1 MMKFCRESFP
11 TLLEQEGVLSNI
23 LLNYF
28 YPSHDLYNDIVTYH
42 LENSFQQYILSLSSF
57 NLDND
62 NHLIISDKTPK
73 ELLASVGY
81 TLFECH
87 DENDIQKFRKYY
99 TFEEELCTFHDMR
112 LRFAYVFLLFIKM
125 QNILIDWIFLL
136 LPDKMSMVHQL

>member
-1 MMKFCRESFP
+1 MLYDLKVIKKKYGENMMKFCRESFP

-73 ELLASVGY
+73 
-81 TLFECH
+81 
-87 DENDIQKFRKYY
+87 
-99 TFEEELCTFHDMR
+99 
-112 LRFAYVFLLFIKM
+112 
-125 QNILIDWIFLL
+125 
-136 LPDKMSMVHQL
+136 